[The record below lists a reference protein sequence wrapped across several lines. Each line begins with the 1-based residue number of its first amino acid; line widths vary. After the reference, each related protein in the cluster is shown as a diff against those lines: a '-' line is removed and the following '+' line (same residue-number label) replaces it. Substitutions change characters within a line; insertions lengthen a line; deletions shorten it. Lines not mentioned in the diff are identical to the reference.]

1 MEFRLASPADADALV
16 HLNTAIN
23 EVEDVSPE
31 DVRRSLRTGAEV
43 VLIAE
48 ADGVPIGFCCAQVH
62 FSFCYPAPVAEVT
75 EMYVSPA
82 HRGQGCAG
90 ALLSRL
96 EALLR
101 EKHGVDEMHLL
112 TGMTNHPAQ
121 AAYKKAGYIVKNEIY
136 MTKEVRPK
144 R

>member
-1 MEFRLASPADADALV
+1 MPFLIRPAVPEDAPAL
-16 HLNTAIN
+16 HALNTSFN
-23 EVEDVSPE
+23 GHTGVTVD

-90 ALLSRL
+90 AMLSRL
-96 EALLR
+96 EVLLR

-112 TGMTNHPAQ
+112 TGMTNLAAQ
-121 AAYKKAGYIVKNEIY
+121 AAYRRAGVQPHAEQY
-136 MTKEVRPK
+136 MTRAL

>member
-16 HLNTAIN
+16 HLNTAFN

-31 DVRRSLRTGAEV
+31 DVRHSLQTSGEIV
-43 VLIAE
+43 VVAAE
-48 ADGVPIGFCCAQVH
+48 ASAVVGFCCAQVH
-62 FSFCYPAPVAEVT
+62 RSFCYAAPVAEVT
-75 EMYVSPA
+75 EMYVDA
-82 HRGQGCAG
+82 VHRRQGCAAG
-90 ALLSRL
+90 MLHFL
-96 EALLR
+96 EEHLQAAY
-101 EKHGVDEMHLL
+101 GVDELHLL

-121 AAYKKAGYIVKNEIY
+121 AAYKKAGFIVKNEIY